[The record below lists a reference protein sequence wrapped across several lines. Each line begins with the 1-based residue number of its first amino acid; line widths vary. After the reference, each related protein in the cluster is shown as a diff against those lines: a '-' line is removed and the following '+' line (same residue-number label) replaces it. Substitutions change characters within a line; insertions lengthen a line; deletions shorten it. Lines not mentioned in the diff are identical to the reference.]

1 MIYRIF
7 TIVNYLK
14 IDTMRFLIF
23 ILISLFCFVKTAYSQ
38 EEQMENDPDQLEVV
52 VEEEEAMKELND
64 VNPKRLQTHME
75 VGTSFTYSPHNFY
88 GPSIYAAPSLS
99 YLVTPRLTL
108 SVGFAVERSNLYLM
122 ESEAAN
128 NDGMLPMT
136 RAYLFAR
143 GTYMLTS
150 KLALSGSVYKTIN
163 DVPRREN
170 VYYPYNYN
178 YQGMSLGLNY
188 KFNNSFSVGFH
199 VSTQSG
205 NFYNPN
211 GLIPPSGYVYV
222 PGF

>member
-1 MIYRIF
+1 
-7 TIVNYLK
+7 
-14 IDTMRFLIF
+14 MRFLFI
-23 ILISLFCFVKTAYSQ
+23 ILISFFCFVQTSYAQ
-38 EEQMENDPDQLEVV
+38 EEQMENDPDQLEIVID
-52 VEEEEAMKELND
+52 EKEAMEEPND
-64 VNPKRLQTHME
+64 VKPERLQTHIE
-75 VGTSFTYSPHNFY
+75 VGTSFTYSPNNFY
-88 GPSIYAAPSLS
+88 GPSIYVAPSLS

-108 SVGFAVERSNLYLM
+108 SAGVAVERSNLYFM
-122 ESEAAN
+122 ESQAAN

-143 GTYMLTS
+143 GSYMLTP
-150 KLALSGSVYKTIN
+150 KLALSGTVYKTIN

-170 VYYPYNYN
+170 VLYPYNYN

-188 KFNNSFSVGFH
+188 KFNSSFSIGFQ

-205 NFYNPN
+205 NYSSN